1 MSGRS
6 DKTSSML
13 LARVKNPRDD
23 LGWRDFVAI
32 YDPLL
37 YRYGRLRGLGHED
50 AREVVQ
56 ECFALLVRE
65 LPRFNYSQAKGS
77 FKGWLRRMANNKIHD
92 MFKRRRPANGRA
104 EDLRRAAGREPS
116 AHKLWE
122 DQWQRKHLR
131 FCLKKVLDQVSPTTR
146 QAFELY
152 VVSEWSVDRVSEA
165 LGISADQVYAAKS
178 RVTQRLRR
186 AFRELVGADD
196 EASKRPNTDNS

>member
-1 MSGRS
+1 MRS
-6 DKTSSML
+6 DKTSSRV

-23 LGWRDFVAI
+23 LGWRDFVDI

-37 YRYGRLRGLGHED
+37 YRYARLRGLGHED

-56 ECFALLVRE
+56 ECFVLLVRE
-65 LPRFNYSQAKGS
+65 LPRFNYSRAKGS
-77 FKGWLRRMANNKIHD
+77 FKGWLRRIANNKIHD
-92 MFKRRRPANGRA
+92 MFKRRRPANRRT
-104 EDLRRAAGREPS
+104 EDFRGTAGRESS
-116 AHKLWE
+116 AHKHWE

-131 FCLKKVLDQVSPTTR
+131 FCLKKVLDEVSPPTR

-152 VVSEWSVDRVSEA
+152 VVSEWSVDRVCEA

-186 AFRELVGADD
+186 VFRELVGADD
-196 EASKRPNTDNS
+196 QTAKRQKADS